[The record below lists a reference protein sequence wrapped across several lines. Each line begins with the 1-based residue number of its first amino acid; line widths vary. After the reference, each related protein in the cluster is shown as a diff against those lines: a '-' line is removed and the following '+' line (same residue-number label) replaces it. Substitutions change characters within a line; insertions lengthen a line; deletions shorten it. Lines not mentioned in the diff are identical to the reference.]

1 MGPTLP
7 ARFNLETGANVQCC
21 LEPPETGAFRLGLY
35 SDGPEVTP
43 TLTFSFILGVLGT
56 AGMRVEAC
64 LRRDATELRRVIR
77 QERDGGRV
85 ARVFPVN
92 SPLLHHA
99 ADCCAWVCALS
110 PRWTQGLTPRAAWS
124 TLLGGDALAATCPR
138 VAAVRSAAQWLDESL
153 QPRVRMIEGDALSDA
168 ASVLIHML
176 ESPVG
181 EPAARKGADVVSELR
196 RAIRRVAQGQSIRM
210 D

>member
-1 MGPTLP
+1 
-7 ARFNLETGANVQCC
+7 
-21 LEPPETGAFRLGLY
+21 
-35 SDGPEVTP
+35 
-43 TLTFSFILGVLGT
+43 
-56 AGMRVEAC
+56 
-64 LRRDATELRRVIR
+64 
-77 QERDGGRV
+77 
-85 ARVFPVN
+85 
-92 SPLLHHA
+92 
-99 ADCCAWVCALS
+99 
-110 PRWTQGLTPRAAWS
+110 
-124 TLLGGDALAATCPR
+124 